1 MKKIHQSQKSITN
14 EQINHESQKSIK
26 NHKDESPST
35 IGNYQSQNQSTIK
48 KINSITKINPQ
59 P

>member
-1 MKKIHQSQKSITN
+1 MHQLQKSITN

-26 NHKDESPST
+26 NHKDESQST
-35 IGNYQSQNQSTIK
+35 LGNYQSQNQSTIK